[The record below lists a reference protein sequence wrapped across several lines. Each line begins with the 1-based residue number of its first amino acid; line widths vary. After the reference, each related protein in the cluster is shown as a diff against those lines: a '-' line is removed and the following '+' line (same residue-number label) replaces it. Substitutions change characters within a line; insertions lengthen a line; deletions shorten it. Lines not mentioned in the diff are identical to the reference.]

1 MNTPNL
7 TIQELVPLIQEWA
20 KEREIYEKLTP
31 FDELLKTHEEVGE
44 LIKACYDNDKP
55 AIQDAIGDVMI
66 TMINYCYF
74 IELDAIEYI
83 KQAVDLSVT
92 GYYTIS
98 YVMNAH
104 NALGRLISLY
114 VWNEDKEISKPSGL
128 RVFSILHYL
137 NGIAHLEDTTLEEC
151 LNLAYNEIKNRKGK
165 IINGKFIKDE

>member
-1 MNTPNL
+1 MK
-7 TIQELVPLIQEWA
+7 TIQELVPLIHQWA
-20 KEREIYEKLTP
+20 KEREIYEQLTP

-74 IELDAIEYI
+74 IELDAIKYI

-98 YVMNAH
+98 YVINAH

-114 VWNEDKEISKPSGL
+114 VWNEGKEISEPSGL

-137 NGIAHLEDTTLEEC
+137 NGIAYLEGTTLEEC
-151 LNLAYNEIKNRKGK
+151 LNIAYNEIKNRKGK
-165 IINGKFIKDE
+165 IINRKFIKDEKYK